1 MPKPTFTDEILT
13 FLRAHYADEDFSK
26 NDLSK
31 MKTAHRIERW
41 TYSNSLKRMC
51 AAGLIHQ
58 VGRGENC
65 TLSRGAATILYR
77 LGDGKKDT
85 LAGIRIQR
93 FTLQLGQSNERGI
106 VC

>member
-13 FLRAHYADEDFSK
+13 FLRANYADGEFSK
-26 NDLSK
+26 NDLAK
-31 MKTAHRIERW
+31 METTHRIERW

-51 AAGLIHQ
+51 ANGLIHM
-58 VGRGENC
+58 VGRDREVE
-65 TLSRGAATILYR
+65 SRGGATILYR

-85 LAGIRIQR
+85 MAGIRIQKY
-93 FTLQLGQSNERGI
+93 TLQLGQSNERGI